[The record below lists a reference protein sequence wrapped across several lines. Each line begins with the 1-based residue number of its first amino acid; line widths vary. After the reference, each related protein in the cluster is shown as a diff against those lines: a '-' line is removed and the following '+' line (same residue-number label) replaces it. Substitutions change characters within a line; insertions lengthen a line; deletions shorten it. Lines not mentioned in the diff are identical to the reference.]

1 MLRSNELSH
10 IRYIRL
16 LGIGNRICRHLL
28 HGRSGVLLRLHI
40 LRILST
46 LHILHILHTFSI
58 LHILGRGIVGIIRV
72 QILVQLLLQNRLVL
86 DRYLCSEYST
96 WLKYGLFVWDC
107 SGFLVS
113 FLDRFLRLRPLRLFL
128 PFVRLADARPIRF
141 RMSSIFTLGV
151 ERFCFRDDLVDCGCF
166 ALITLRQSPDLQ
178 QQYDCVL
185 G

>member
-16 LGIGNRICRHLL
+16 LGIGNRICRHLF
-28 HGRSGVLLRLHI
+28 HGRNGVLLRLHI
-40 LRILST
+40 LHT
-46 LHILHILHTFSI
+46 FTILHILS
-58 LHILGRGIVGIIRV
+58 RDIVGIVCV
-72 QILVQLLLQNRLVL
+72 QIFVQLLLQNRLVL

-113 FLDRFLRLRPLRLFL
+113 FLVRFLRLRPLRLFL

-141 RMSSIFTLGV
+141 RMLSIFTLGV
-151 ERFCFRDDLVDCGCF
+151 ERFCFCDRLVGCGCF
-166 ALITLRQSPDLQ
+166 ALTTLRQSLDSQ